1 MQVRTWFGVF
11 KLTDD
16 RIDDVEL
23 FPKDTNH
30 LTDLLLKEPL
40 LMRGTVS
47 GIDLRDLAIE
57 HDFVASGDEYDQLL
71 HEVNI
76 ELVKKQMARAV
87 TPDRQVIA
95 AVEALDDIN
104 ETTNILSERLKEW
117 YMLNNGDTRLRT
129 YELANHILNENTDSG
144 QEAMRSFATS
154 LIGLYETRTSIEN
167 SLKQNMET
175 LAPNLTN
182 IAGYI
187 LGARLLSIAGSL
199 EKLAFMPS
207 STIQVIGAN
216 NALFKHLKGKAP
228 SPKHGLIFRHPFIN
242 TAPKK
247 LRGKIARAVASKISI
262 AVRYD
267 CYSGELNEGFSGE
280 LETKVAD
287 IRKRFSKPKNK
298 KSRNRK

>member
-11 KLTDD
+11 KLKDD

-40 LMRGTVS
+40 LMRGTVA

-57 HDFVASGDEYDQLL
+57 HGFVESVDEYDRLL
-71 HEVNI
+71 HDVNI

-129 YELANHILNENTDSG
+129 NELANHILNMENADNG

-154 LIGLYETRTSIEN
+154 LIGLYKTRTSIEN
-167 SLKQNMET
+167 SLKQNMES

-199 EKLAFMPS
+199 EKLAYMPS

-247 LRGKIARAVASKISI
+247 LRGKIARAVASKISM
-262 AVRYD
+262 AVRCD
-267 CYSGELNEGFSGE
+267 CYSGQLRDEFASE
-280 LETKVAD
+280 LEAKVTG

-298 KSRNRK
+298 KSRN

>member
-16 RIDDVEL
+16 RIDNIEL
-23 FPKDTNH
+23 FPKDTA
-30 LTDLLLKEPL
+30 LITGLLLKEPL
-40 LMRGTVS
+40 LMRGAVAGT
-47 GIDLRDLAIE
+47 DLRDLAIE
-57 HDFVASGDEYDQLL
+57 HGFVDSGDEYDRLL
-71 HEVNI
+71 HDVNI
-76 ELVKKQMARAV
+76 ELVKKQMALAV

-117 YMLNNGDTRLRT
+117 YMLNCGETRLRT
-129 YELANHILNENTDSG
+129 NELANHVLNTEEKGKT
-144 QEAMRSFATS
+144 EAMRSFAAS

-167 SLKQNMET
+167 YLKENMET

-199 EKLAFMPS
+199 EKLASMPS
-207 STIQVIGAN
+207 STIQVLGAN

-228 SPKHGLIFRHPFIN
+228 SPKHGVIFRHPFIN

-247 LRGKIARAVASKISI
+247 LRGKIARAVASKISM

-267 CYSGELNEGFSGE
+267 CYSGQLRDEFVSE
-280 LETKVAD
+280 LETKVTA
-287 IRKRFSKPKNK
+287 IRKKFPKPK
-298 KSRNRK
+298 KSRY

>member
-11 KLTDD
+11 NLTDD

-23 FPKDTNH
+23 FPKDTNR

-47 GIDLRDLAIE
+47 GVDLRDLAIE
-57 HDFVASGDEYDQLL
+57 HGFVESGDEYDRLL
-71 HEVNI
+71 HDVNI
-76 ELVKKQMARAV
+76 ELVKKQMALAV

-117 YMLNNGDTRLRT
+117 YMLHNGDTRLRT
-129 YELANHILNENTDSG
+129 NELANHILNENTDSG
-144 QEAMRSFATS
+144 LEAMRSFASS
-154 LIGLYETRTSIEN
+154 LIGLYETRTSIEK
-167 SLKQNMET
+167 SLNENMET

-182 IAGYI
+182 VAGYI

-199 EKLAFMPS
+199 EKLASMPS

-228 SPKHGLIFRHPFIN
+228 SPKHGLIFRHPLIN
-242 TAPKK
+242 TSPKK
-247 LRGKIARAVASKISI
+247 IRGKVARAVASKISI
-262 AVRYD
+262 AVRCD
-267 CYSGELNEGFSGE
+267 CYSGEVREEFASE
-280 LETKVAD
+280 LETKVTD
-287 IRKRFSKPKNK
+287 IRKRFSKPK

>member
-11 KLTDD
+11 NLTDD
-16 RIDDVEL
+16 RIDNVEL
-23 FPKDTNH
+23 FPKDINH

-40 LMRGTVS
+40 LMRGAVS
-47 GIDLRDLAIE
+47 GVDLRDLAIE
-57 HDFVASGDEYDQLL
+57 HGFVESGDEYDHLL
-71 HEVNI
+71 HDVNI
-76 ELVKKQMARAV
+76 ELVKKQMALAV

-129 YELANHILNENTDSG
+129 NELANHILNENTDSG
-144 QEAMRSFATS
+144 LEAMQSFASS
-154 LIGLYETRTSIEN
+154 LIGLYKTRTSIEN
-167 SLKQNMET
+167 SLNENMET

-182 IAGYI
+182 VAGYI

-199 EKLAFMPS
+199 EKLASMPS

-228 SPKHGLIFRHPFIN
+228 SPKHGLIFRHPLIN
-242 TAPKK
+242 TSPKK
-247 LRGKIARAVASKISI
+247 IRGKVARAVASKISM
-262 AVRYD
+262 AVRCD
-267 CYSGELNEGFSGE
+267 CYSGEVREEFASE
-280 LETKVAD
+280 LETKVTD
-287 IRKRFSKPKNK
+287 IRKRFSKPK